1 MKCRNCG
8 TEIAEKALICFRC
21 GTATTEARI
30 APPPTKP
37 ARGPIPVIIAVLVII
52 AGAALG
58 LPALPPGE
66 MRMAGWVAV
75 VVATVLAVRML
86 RPTPRRKRR

>member
-21 GTATTEARI
+21 GTATSEPRI
-30 APPPTKP
+30 TPPPATP
-37 ARGPIPVIIAVLVII
+37 ARGPIPVIIAILVII
-52 AGAALG
+52 ASAVMV
-58 LPALPPGE
+58 LPELPPGE
-66 MRMAGWVAV
+66 TRLAGWAAV
-75 VVATVLAVRML
+75 VVVTAVAVWVL